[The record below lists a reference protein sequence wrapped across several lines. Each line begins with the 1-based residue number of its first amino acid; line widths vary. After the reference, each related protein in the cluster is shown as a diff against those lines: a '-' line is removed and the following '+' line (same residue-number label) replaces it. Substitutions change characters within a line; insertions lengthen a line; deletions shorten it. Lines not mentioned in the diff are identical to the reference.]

1 MKHIFLLLTLPLL
14 LLTGCGYRIGKLGHP
29 QVRTVAIPTVVNETV
44 GYNVSAI
51 MRNMLAEQFMF
62 DGTMKVVS
70 ESKAD
75 CLIQVRIL
83 DIVRKEVTQSSYND
97 DDEIFVPDEWRV
109 TITAEF
115 TVVIPGRRDPL
126 IPLRKVTG
134 SAVFQAPGDMDA
146 NSRRGIQM
154 ACRALAQEMV
164 EFTAD
169 AF

>member
-1 MKHIFLLLTLPLL
+1 M
-14 LLTGCGYRIGKLGHP
+14 
-29 QVRTVAIPTVVNETV
+29 
-44 GYNVSAI
+44 
-51 MRNMLAEQFMF
+51 
-62 DGTMKVVS
+62 
-70 ESKAD
+70 
-75 CLIQVRIL
+75 RIL

-115 TVVIPGRRDPL
+115 TVIIPGRRDPL